1 MHFANMRIMGHRN
14 LLSGLISEMNRSY
27 KAAIGRSV
35 NSPLMMKRYNEFS
48 CNTHKKKGDD
58 TLANSARSMP
68 NWHTSGLSEKGRYKS
83 SLSLKQKSLSAIRFG
98 LADRLSMVTT
108 LSGQVQ
114 RLVRHMEH
122 VQTHRPATYPP
133 TRQLPR
139 RRLLALVRHAAT
151 RCGRSAYRSAF
162 ASSASAAPI
171 ASLPS
176 FQSDRI
182 FRTYLSFGECCRM
195 ISQ

>member
-68 NWHTSGLSEKGRYKS
+68 NWYTSGVSELGGCDARG
-83 SLSLKQKSLSAIRFG
+83 I
-98 LADRLSMVTT
+98 
-108 LSGQVQ
+108 
-114 RLVRHMEH
+114 
-122 VQTHRPATYPP
+122 
-133 TRQLPR
+133 
-139 RRLLALVRHAAT
+139 
-151 RCGRSAYRSAF
+151 
-162 ASSASAAPI
+162 I
-171 ASLPS
+171 ASEVRRDAGHTLY
-176 FQSDRI
+176 I
-182 FRTYLSFGECCRM
+182 
-195 ISQ
+195 

>member
-1 MHFANMRIMGHRN
+1 M
-14 LLSGLISEMNRSY
+14 
-27 KAAIGRSV
+27 
-35 NSPLMMKRYNEFS
+35 PL
-48 CNTHKKKGDD
+48 G
-58 TLANSARSMP
+58 NSARSMP
-68 NWHTSGLSEKGRYKS
+68 RALTPELIEQGGYKI
-83 SLSLKQKSLSAIRFG
+83 SLSPKQKSLLAIRFG

-108 LSGQVQ
+108 LAGQVQ

-122 VQTHRPATYPP
+122 VQTHRPATDPP

>member
-1 MHFANMRIMGHRN
+1 MEYSKI
-14 LLSGLISEMNRSY
+14 
-27 KAAIGRSV
+27 
-35 NSPLMMKRYNEFS
+35 
-48 CNTHKKKGDD
+48 KGDD
-58 TLANSARSMP
+58 TLGNSARSMP
-68 NWHTSGLSEKGRYKS
+68 RALNPELIEQGGYKI
-83 SLSLKQKSLSAIRFG
+83 SLSPKQKSLLAIRFG

-122 VQTHRPATYPP
+122 VQTHQPATYPP